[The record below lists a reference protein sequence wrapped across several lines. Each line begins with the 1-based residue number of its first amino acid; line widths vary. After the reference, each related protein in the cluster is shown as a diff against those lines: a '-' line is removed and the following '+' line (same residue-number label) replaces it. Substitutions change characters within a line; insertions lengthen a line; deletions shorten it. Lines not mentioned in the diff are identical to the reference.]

1 MSTWVYE
8 TCTLRATTRTRWNNC
23 DVGSQAVQLTADFR
37 QQLLEAG
44 IDLDAEKGKRCKSVF
59 CPFTTA
65 KREFEG
71 GRIGLSNASYLLTCS
86 RFTPIPQ
93 RDLTICDEAH
103 RMADQICDQYGFS
116 IPKSEL
122 EDLIAKGQM
131 PEERNPLKWLKNNYK
146 PFLMDRIRE
155 QIAAVQAAEKTGSEA
170 IANARNRLR
179 RLELRASN
187 LEEMVAGDLRVWIFD
202 IDLPGRF
209 QVLPVWANRFATHLL
224 DRLAPR
230 RVFMSATLGD
240 FERQARWLGINPREG
255 GNHYMSVNCPFPEDH
270 RLVYVNP
277 VIRWRYDK
285 PEEAWDRAA
294 SELRQIL
301 SMHPDQRGLVH
312 VSSYLQAK
320 EIVQRCDSPRLI
332 THSNSPERAAA
343 IERLFSSPGTVLVS
357 PSSREGLD
365 LFGDRSQF
373 QVVLKLPY
381 ASLGDRRVKQ
391 RMEDDPGWYGLFTAQ
406 QLVQSLGR
414 SVRSMND
421 RATSYI
427 LDATWPR
434 FLQENRRF
442 LPAYFLNALREFP
455 AAVVR

>member
-1 MSTWVYE
+1 
-8 TCTLRATTRTRWNNC
+8 
-23 DVGSQAVQLTADFR
+23 
-37 QQLLEAG
+37 
-44 IDLDAEKGKRCKSVF
+44 
-59 CPFTTA
+59 
-65 KREFEG
+65 
-71 GRIGLSNASYLLTCS
+71 
-86 RFTPIPQ
+86 
-93 RDLTICDEAH
+93 
-103 RMADQICDQYGFS
+103 
-116 IPKSEL
+116 
-122 EDLIAKGQM
+122 
-131 PEERNPLKWLKNNYK
+131 
-146 PFLMDRIRE
+146 
-155 QIAAVQAAEKTGSEA
+155 
-170 IANARNRLR
+170 
-179 RLELRASN
+179 
-187 LEEMVAGDLRVWIFD
+187 
-202 IDLPGRF
+202 
-209 QVLPVWANRFATHLL
+209 
-224 DRLAPR
+224 
-230 RVFMSATLGD
+230 
-240 FERQARWLGINPREG
+240 
-255 GNHYMSVNCPFPEDH
+255 MSVNCPFPEDH

-332 THSNSPERAAA
+332 THSNSPEHAAA